1 MFATM
6 YAKTFI
12 TLLLSALAAQAL
24 PAKRDSIYDEARSQV
39 TAEATNIASAEGTFD
54 QLTRGSPTPMLKYS
68 TIASLILS
76 GVHRVLGQAPSAS
89 QSQFTAYITTIAGV
103 PIVEVSSIG
112 GPVITHATS
121 IAGAIPTQFAGQT
134 FYLAP
139 ERKNGASK
147 LVVSKPLLMGMG
159 GALGAVAAGAMM
171 LL

>member
-1 MFATM
+1 M
-6 YAKTFI
+6 YAKTFV
-12 TLLLSALAAQAL
+12 TLLLSVLAAQAL
-24 PAKRDSIYDEARSQV
+24 PAKGDSIYDEARSQV
-39 TAEATNIASAEGTFD
+39 TAEATNTVAAVELSSFLSANPTAGPALASAE
-54 QLTRGSPTPMLKYS
+54 
-68 TIASLILS
+68 ASLILS
-76 GVHRVLGQAPSAS
+76 GVRRVLSQAPSAS
-89 QSQFTAYITTIAGV
+89 QSQFIAYITTIAGV

-134 FYLAP
+134 FYVAP